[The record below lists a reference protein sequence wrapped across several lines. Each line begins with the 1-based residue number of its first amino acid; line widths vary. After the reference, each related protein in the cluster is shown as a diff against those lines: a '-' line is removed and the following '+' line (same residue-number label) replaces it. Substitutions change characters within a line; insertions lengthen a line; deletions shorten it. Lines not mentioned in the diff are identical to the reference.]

1 MQKLPTEKA
10 HAVEINDIDNNG
22 SPDIV
27 FANEKGHV
35 SFAYINHQGQFNP
48 EQYIAFETYTA
59 KDAVV
64 ADFNRDGYAD
74 IFFTNHQHSLNG
86 DPKFANRLIDSY
98 LYFGSKE
105 GFKPQNRQSIQTI
118 GAWGANAADLNQD
131 GWVDLLVCNF
141 QEHYS
146 YEVPSFIYWNGPG
159 GFTLTKRTPL
169 YEHGAQG
176 NAIADLD
183 GDGNLD
189 ILITSMMGNSRGDYD
204 PSYLYLGSESGNYSV
219 DKRLELP
226 GREPYEQAMA
236 DMDDDGQVDILLLNR
251 GEVTREANEL
261 WIYWNNNN
269 TFHPWR
275 ISGLPSYGGL
285 GVEIADLDR
294 NGYLDIIISNGKSDV
309 EPGQGSP
316 EPGSFIYWGSSLGW
330 PVNERTSLPVVLTR
344 SVGVCDINRDGNL
357 DLVFGQQGQWGGASI
372 FFGDGTRNFRD
383 DQRLRIKGSSGSGS
397 PGIAD
402 LNKDGLLDIAF
413 AHDKN
418 VLIYYQA
425 TNGSFPSEKM
435 TKVAVTAKTMGVAD
449 VNNDGWLDLVCPFY
463 KGDGRRSWYS
473 TILLGSPKGYQ
484 IDHSIKLPTD
494 GATGSI
500 VSDFNK
506 DTYPDIFFFCH
517 RADGSYD
524 EIGKFGDHHTNSLL
538 YWGGAD
544 GFQAN
549 NRLEIPSIG
558 VHYDVG
564 VDLGHI
570 ENRSF
575 VHQYTSSPYAA
586 GNHSPVR
593 IQWTAETPHKSSIKF
608 QLRGAPSKEALKGSP
623 WLGPGGPDTYYIK
636 PDSPVKNISG
646 AKWLQYRVFFDTD
659 NGAYSPILDEV
670 VITFE

>member
-1 MQKLPTEKA
+1 
-10 HAVEINDIDNNG
+10 
-22 SPDIV
+22 
-27 FANEKGHV
+27 
-35 SFAYINHQGQFNP
+35 
-48 EQYIAFETYTA
+48 
-59 KDAVV
+59 
-64 ADFNRDGYAD
+64 
-74 IFFTNHQHSLNG
+74 
-86 DPKFANRLIDSY
+86 
-98 LYFGSKE
+98 
-105 GFKPQNRQSIQTI
+105 
-118 GAWGANAADLNQD
+118 
-131 GWVDLLVCNF
+131 
-141 QEHYS
+141 
-146 YEVPSFIYWNGPG
+146 
-159 GFTLTKRTPL
+159 
-169 YEHGAQG
+169 
-176 NAIADLD
+176 
-183 GDGNLD
+183 
-189 ILITSMMGNSRGDYD
+189 
-204 PSYLYLGSESGNYSV
+204 
-219 DKRLELP
+219 
-226 GREPYEQAMA
+226 MA

-608 QLRGAPSKEALKGSP
+608 QLRGASSKEDLKGSQ
-623 WLGPGGPDTYYIK
+623 WLGPGGADAYYTK
-636 PDSPVKNISG
+636 TDSPVKNISG